1 MIWEQKETKILCLVS
16 ECWNCFSFLVWC
28 FPTSSLRILMIHPM
42 FWRTQIK
49 ILALW
54 IVILLSVTQLNDN
67 FTSCLLLVL
76 FSDIIWLFHL
86 VKLIVFQNSQHHFS
100 WQHNDVGGGKWDF
113 DELMKFYSFCC
124 VLALTGRKM
133 HIIQI
138 LWLKTERNHV
148 DFAIEKYF
156 RHIRNFIEV
165 KHVACSSK
173 GSTSALT
180 VYM

>member
-28 FPTSSLRILMIHPM
+28 FPTSSVRILMLHPM

-54 IVILLSVTQLNDN
+54 IVILLSVTQLSDN

-76 FSDIIWLFHL
+76 FSDIIDFFIWWSWLFS
-86 VKLIVFQNSQHHFS
+86 KIFNTIFS

-133 HIIQI
+133 HITQI

-156 RHIRNFIEV
+156 RHIRLCIEV

-173 GSTSALT
+173 VSTSALT